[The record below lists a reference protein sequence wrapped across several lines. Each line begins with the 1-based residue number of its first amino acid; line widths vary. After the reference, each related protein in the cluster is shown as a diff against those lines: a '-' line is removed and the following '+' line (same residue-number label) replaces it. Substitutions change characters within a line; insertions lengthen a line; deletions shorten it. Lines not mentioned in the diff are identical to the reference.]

1 MDYTTTSKLKFAK
14 LAGFKKKKPS
24 KPKSKTLTQMKNYLD
39 KYKTWES
46 EMSKYAM
53 KGREIQKMK
62 DKIKSL

>member
-39 KYKTWES
+39 KYVLLI
-46 EMSKYAM
+46 YL
-53 KGREIQKMK
+53 I
-62 DKIKSL
+62 SLVRFFCFFSLLNIINSY